1 MKNRKDAQMEL
12 ERRIIGSLLNL
23 DKRDEQVYFI
33 SLVGN
38 SNHFTDSKHR
48 EMIEA
53 IAHICVTDRSFV
65 DSIGLAMYLKKYHSE
80 ISIINGSHISG
91 AFLEQDIKNLI
102 LRYRHSQLNKQIEQD
117 FKELKDSVTLK
128 EIESAKNQMLIHL
141 SGNLIDSESNLLDF
155 QKMDVLLMENL
166 SNAKQS
172 RIDGFSF
179 GISDLDAIT
188 NGILTP
194 KLYTI
199 GALKKAGK
207 TRFVLHTIRELINQ
221 CVPLAFLSL
230 EVPEYEV
237 YKMLKASGAGIEDSQ
252 LRAGNLTYLSKE
264 KIKELESISFD
275 PDRLMIECNS
285 GLNLSD
291 ILKRVRKFAQLGAK
305 VIFIDFFQRIVHDI
319 RNKTNELEEI
329 AQRLADATREFDI
342 ALFMLSQLSNLAE
355 REIPSISHL
364 KGTGG
369 LAEASD
375 SIIIMDNVF
384 RRTGSEREKNR
395 IDLEITQRYG
405 ESGKLTV
412 YADLGKCYFN
422 NYYKQIDSKGEY

>member
-1 MKNRKDAQMEL
+1 MKNNKDVQLQL
-12 ERRIIGSLLNL
+12 EQRIIGSILNL
-23 DKRDEQVYFI
+23 DIRDEQIYFI
-33 SLVGN
+33 SLIGN
-38 SNHFTDSKHR
+38 SNHFINLIHQ

-53 IAHICVTDRSFV
+53 IAHICLTERSLV
-65 DSIGLAMYLKKYHSE
+65 DSVGLAIYLKKYHSE
-80 ISIINGSHISG
+80 ISIINSSHISS
-91 AFLEQDIKNLI
+91 AFLEQDIKTLI
-102 LRYRHSQLNKQIEQD
+102 LRYKHAKLNKQIEQD
-117 FKELKDSVTLK
+117 FRELKDSVTVK
-128 EIESAKNQMLIHL
+128 EIESAINQMLIHL
-141 SGNLIDSESNLLDF
+141 SGNMMDSDSNLLDF
-155 QKMDVLLMENL
+155 NKMDKLLMENL

-179 GISDLDAIT
+179 GISDLDTIT
-188 NGILTP
+188 NGIITP
-194 KLYTI
+194 KLFTV

-207 TRFVLHTIRELINQ
+207 TRLVIHIIRELINQ
-221 CVPLAFLSL
+221 NVPVAFLSL

-237 YKMLKASGAGIEDSQ
+237 YKMLKASGVGIEDSQ
-252 LRAGNLTYLSKE
+252 LRAGNLVYLSKE
-264 KIKELESISFD
+264 KIRELENISFNS
-275 PDRLMIECNS
+275 DRLMIECNS

-291 ILKRVRKFAQLGAK
+291 ILKRVRKYAQLGAK

-319 RNKTNELEEI
+319 KNKTNELEEI

-375 SIIIMDNVF
+375 TIIIMDNVF
-384 RRTGSEREKNR
+384 RRTGSESEKNR

-405 ESGKLTV
+405 ESGKLTI

-422 NYYKQIDSKGEY
+422 NFYKQIDAKREF